1 MMLWND
7 KPYHSLDYELK
18 KRFGEKVY
26 RLSLNGGMTCPNR
39 DGTIGTGGCIF
50 CSAGGSGDFAADP
63 ALSVSAQLRDAR
75 MRLQNKRPVRRYIAY
90 FQAYT
95 NTYAPVPRLRS
106 FFTEAISHPEVVL
119 LSIATRPDCLGPE
132 VVSLLA
138 ELNQIKP
145 VWVELGLQTI
155 HEDTASFIRR
165 GYPLSTF
172 EDAVHRL
179 RACGI
184 EVITHM
190 ILCLPGED
198 RERMLASIR
207 YLNAVEIQGIKLQLL
222 HILKGTDL
230 AAFYGQHPFPVP
242 TLEQYTDLILSCV
255 ECLRPD
261 MVIHRLTGD
270 GPGDQLIAP
279 LWTRS
284 KRHVLNTIHQAF
296 RARDTWQGRY
306 YQPPA

>member
-1 MMLWND
+1 M
-7 KPYHSLDYELK
+7 
-18 KRFGEKVY
+18 
-26 RLSLNGGMTCPNR
+26 
-39 DGTIGTGGCIF
+39 
-50 CSAGGSGDFAADP
+50 
-63 ALSVSAQLRDAR
+63 
-75 MRLQNKRPVRRYIAY
+75 
-90 FQAYT
+90 
-95 NTYAPVPRLRS
+95 
-106 FFTEAISHPEVVL
+106 
-119 LSIATRPDCLGPE
+119 
-132 VVSLLA
+132 
-138 ELNQIKP
+138 
-145 VWVELGLQTI
+145 ELGLQTI